1 MGFVALFRV
10 LVIIT
15 VPEGAEALW
24 MVTLGVFAVV
34 TMTWG
39 NLGALTSENPK
50 RMLAYSSVAHAGY
63 MLMTIAVVG
72 SGISSTEESVVILTA
87 VTFHLVV
94 LVLFKLGAFLVITH
108 LETEGKG
115 HSIEHLHGLGNRDP
129 MIAGSM
135 FLFVLSLAGVP
146 LCQDSSQN
154 YS

>member
-1 MGFVALFRV
+1 
-10 LVIIT
+10 
-15 VPEGAEALW
+15 
-24 MVTLGVFAVV
+24 
-34 TMTWG
+34 
-39 NLGALTSENPK
+39 
-50 RMLAYSSVAHAGY
+50 MLAP
-63 MLMTIAVVG
+63 IAVVG

-129 MIAGSM
+129 NDRRIDVSVCS
-135 FLFVLSLAGVP
+135 FVGGVP

>member
-39 NLGALTSENPK
+39 NLVALTSENPK

-63 MLMTIAVVG
+63 ML
-72 SGISSTEESVVILTA
+72 
-87 VTFHLVV
+87 
-94 LVLFKLGAFLVITH
+94 
-108 LETEGKG
+108 
-115 HSIEHLHGLGNRDP
+115 GL
-129 MIAGSM
+129 
-135 FLFVLSLAGVP
+135 
-146 LCQDSSQN
+146 SQW
-154 YS
+154 